1 MPRAPASQSQPEH
14 GLTEEDI
21 DKIVS
26 DAVFYFL
33 VADQKK
39 SVIKKSELYKHCGLS
54 GKVRTVQEDV
64 LSKARNQLA
73 RIFGINVIEPEERKG
88 SFYLVNALT
97 ENAEDEGSHHIS
109 WSDQENA
116 QLGLTFVLLGV
127 IFMSG
132 GKTSEENLFKFLRHL
147 GLYEE
152 AGKNK
157 RQRPDTDTSSDSA
170 VEDQVI
176 ELYDGDVKK
185 FVNDVLVSR
194 QHYLKRDR
202 VETGDPELE
211 QYEYTWGERARL
223 EVKESDVFRMVCEL
237 HECEPR
243 MFKEQYDKVVAA
255 EGEEVLADFD

>member
-1 MPRAPASQSQPEH
+1 M
-14 GLTEEDI
+14 
-21 DKIVS
+21 
-26 DAVFYFL
+26 
-33 VADQKK
+33 
-39 SVIKKSELYKHCGLS
+39 
-54 GKVRTVQEDV
+54 QEDV
-64 LSKARNQLA
+64 LTKAINQLA
-73 RIFGINVIEPEERKG
+73 RIFGIQVIEPENKKG
-88 SFYLVNALT
+88 SFILVNALK
-97 ENAEDEGSHHIS
+97 ESADDEGSHHIS

-127 IFMSG
+127 VFMSG
-132 GKTSEENLFKFLRHL
+132 GKTSEENLFKFLKHL

-152 AGKNK
+152 SGRNK
-157 RQRPDTDTSSDSA
+157 RQRAGPDTSSDTI
-170 VEDQVI
+170 VESEVA

-223 EVKESDVFRMVCEL
+223 EVRESDVFRMVCEL

-243 MFKEQYDKVVAA
+243 MFKEQYDKVVDN
-255 EGEEVLADFD
+255 EGEGVLESME